1 MLIFLSIIISSL
13 KHFTVSSMSLEN
25 IAIATGF
32 SASPF
37 VISSGGY
44 LVHAV
49 MHFCDEFFNLFEY
62 FPSVDSSF
70 KIYCDFKHHFGFK
83 ITT

>member
-1 MLIFLSIIISSL
+1 
-13 KHFTVSSMSLEN
+13 MSLEN
-25 IAIATGF
+25 IAIAIGF

-37 VISSGGY
+37 VKSSGAY

-70 KIYCDFKHHFGFK
+70 KIYGDFKLVTLKQNSSFWVQNYNVKNSTNFSS
-83 ITT
+83 